1 MSALLN
7 NYSNRFA
14 SNTKL
19 ITTRLFAI
27 KYIAERFS
35 WAGQGKL
42 CNKDDEIRE
51 KKNGFRVC
59 EWWDEEEKIDLGF
72 VREQS

>member
-42 CNKDDEIRE
+42 CKDDEIRE
-51 KKNGFRVC
+51 KKMDLEFVN
-59 EWWDEEEKIDLGF
+59 DEMRKKK
-72 VREQS
+72 